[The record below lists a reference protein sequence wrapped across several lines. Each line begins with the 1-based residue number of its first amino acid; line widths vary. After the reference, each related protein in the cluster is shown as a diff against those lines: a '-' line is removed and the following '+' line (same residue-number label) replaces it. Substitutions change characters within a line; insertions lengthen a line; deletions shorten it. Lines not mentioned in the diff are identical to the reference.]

1 MILMTA
7 TPEVVNII
15 STLGF
20 PIAACVAMG
29 YYVKYII
36 DKNREDLR
44 KTWDT
49 HEEEIDKLQEAIN
62 NNTLA
67 IQKLLVYL
75 GGKE

>member
-29 YYVKYII
+29 FYVKYIT

-44 KTWDT
+44 KTWDA

-75 GGKE
+75 GGKK